1 MKCVFLLHNISAIYT
16 QVESILQEYM
26 DDFGITSE
34 QLLEASTEGMANK
47 HQVNCPLEFLIRF
60 SKMSQIDSTVHVCAP
75 LGKHLEPSNN
85 C

>member
-16 QVESILQEYM
+16 QVETLLQEYM
-26 DDFGITSE
+26 DDFGITLE

-60 SKMSQIDSTVHVCAP
+60 SKMGQIDSTVVSTCMCTI
-75 LGKHLEPSNN
+75 GKTS
-85 C
+85 